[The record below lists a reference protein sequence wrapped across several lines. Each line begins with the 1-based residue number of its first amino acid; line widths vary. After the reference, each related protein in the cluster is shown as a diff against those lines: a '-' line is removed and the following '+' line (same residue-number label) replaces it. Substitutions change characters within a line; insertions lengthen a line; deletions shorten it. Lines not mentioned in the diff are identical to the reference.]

1 MRHLD
6 KLYRAAIIGALLVG
20 MVAIAAPAATQS
32 DECLR
37 VAGVEAGGELLN
49 LDPINQPNTQNS
61 IMVGVVYNR
70 LMDLNSDFVTS
81 PELAESWESNEDA
94 TVWTFHLRDDVTFH
108 SGKPF
113 TAADVVY
120 TFQRLIDPE
129 AGSEAAATLAFLNSD
144 GIVAVDDHTVEF
156 RLDEP
161 VVELP
166 VLITTKNTWIVPE
179 GATGDTLNLTPDGT
193 GPYTPVDFDPAV
205 EPYHFEKNANYWEGG
220 LPIMPCVDFVAIQ
233 EATTMSAALLS
244 GEIDVAQQV
253 DFTIIP
259 ALQGNPDV
267 NLIPT
272 GPATSMVMGM
282 WVDTEPFEDNRV
294 RQALKMVVD
303 RQQIVDTVLLGFG
316 VVGDDNPIPP
326 TSPFAWRSEVP
337 ARDVEGAMALLEE
350 AGFGPDNPLTVD
362 LYMSE
367 YIPGATA
374 LGQLYA
380 QQAAD
385 AGIVVNVIVGPA
397 SDHWDN
403 VWLKFPFV
411 GSGWLARPPGE
422 ALAIAYRSN
431 AAYPETHWYRDDY
444 DALLDSANTEPDPET
459 RATLYQQAAQM
470 LTEEG
475 GAIIP
480 AFQQIVAGVRVECEG
495 YQPHVQL
502 SRVDLRRVSC
512 AR

>member
-1 MRHLD
+1 M
-6 KLYRAAIIGALLVG
+6 KLNRLHRIGIVFVLLAG
-20 MVAIAAPAATQS
+20 LVAVAAPAATQS
-32 DECLR
+32 EECLR

-70 LMDLNSDFVTS
+70 LMDLDSDFVPH

-120 TFQRLIDPE
+120 TYQRLIDPE
-129 AGSEAAATLAFLNSD
+129 SGSEAAATLAFLNPD

-156 RLDEP
+156 RLDAP

-179 GATGDTLNLTPDGT
+179 GADGDTLRLTPDGT
-193 GPYTPVDFDPAV
+193 GPYIPVDFDPAV
-205 EPYHFEKNANYWEGG
+205 EPYRFDQNPNYWEEG
-220 LPIMPCVDFVAIQ
+220 LPIMPCVEFVAIQ

-244 GEIDVAQQV
+244 GEIDLAQQV
-253 DFTIIP
+253 DFSIIP

-272 GPATSMVMGM
+272 GPATSMVLAM
-282 WVDTEPFEDNRV
+282 WVDTPPFDDVRV

-316 VVGDDNPIPP
+316 VIGDDNPIPP

-337 ARDVEGAMALLEE
+337 PRDVEGAMALLEE
-350 AGFGPDNPLTVD
+350 AGYGPDNPLQVD

-380 QQAAD
+380 QQAAE
-385 AGIVVNVIVGPA
+385 AGIEVNVIVGPA

-431 AAYPETHWYRDDY
+431 AQYPETHWFREDY
-444 DALLDSANTEPDPET
+444 DALLDAANTEPDPET
-459 RATLYQQAAQM
+459 RAGLYRQAAQM

-480 AFQQIVAGVRVECEG
+480 VFQQIVAGVRAECEG

-502 SRVDLRRVSC
+502 SRVDVRRVSC
-512 AR
+512 ER